1 MIQGLRNN
9 NSREREFLLNLNA
22 YLYFVLFF
30 FSSPP
35 NWTYTRTTQK
45 AGITRHQRWV
55 SSSLNF
61 FTLFYLSVFSHLFIY
76 IFFLS
81 LSPLCSFV
89 ARTRVLEHF
98 FDHRHHV
105 AQGLR
110 VHAYTKQIVVD
121 RESFLFFFFN
131 DLRFCFFSLQTE
143 MEFLLRFCDVSIGLF
158 FFPLSP
164 SLFSSFV
171 FLTPL
176 WNSSARTPPHREDAN
191 WIKT

>member
-76 IFFLS
+76 IFFFLS
-81 LSPLCSFV
+81 LSFMFV
-89 ARTRVLEHF
+89 RRENARSRAF
-98 FDHRHHV
+98 FWSSTSRS
-105 AQGLR
+105 AGAACTC
-110 VHAYTKQIVVD
+110 VHETNRRGPGIVP
-121 RESFLFFFFN
+121 FLF
-131 DLRFCFFSLQTE
+131 LQRSPFL
-143 MEFLLRFCDVSIGLF
+143 FLLSANWDGIPSQILRRIHRPLF
-158 FFPLSP
+158 LSPLSLP
-164 SLFSSFV
+164 FFLFRLLNTSVKLFCAHAAAS
-171 FLTPL
+171 
-176 WNSSARTPPHREDAN
+176 RRR
-191 WIKT
+191 